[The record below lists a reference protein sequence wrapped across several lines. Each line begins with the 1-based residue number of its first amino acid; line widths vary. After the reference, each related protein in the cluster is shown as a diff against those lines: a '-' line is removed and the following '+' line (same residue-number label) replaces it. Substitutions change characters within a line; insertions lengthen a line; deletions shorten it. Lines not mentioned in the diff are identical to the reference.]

1 MKLGLTTDSFGPAIQ
16 GGRMNLSKIIEFAK
30 QREFEG
36 IEIVNRKD
44 IWRRDI
50 GDDIKMN
57 MTRMR
62 ENKLRYFS
70 YGVNY
75 DLAVSDSQVR
85 WRSMNKIREAILLAC
100 TTNSP
105 DVCVLG
111 TGLTEPEL
119 AWDDVSS
126 YVIEGLKDCLQ
137 LAEKKRINLSIK
149 NGGRICNG
157 SDRMLQ
163 ILNEI
168 GSENLQVSIDV
179 AAFLLVDEE
188 PADAVRTLQGSI
200 NNVHFTGVRNAD
212 TYVGNEWVT
221 LGGRQLE
228 PCVLGEGI
236 VPQREVLYT
245 LKQINYEGFVIV
257 LYQGS
262 EEPAVGIERSSNYL
276 KTMLKEIK
284 K

>member
-1 MKLGLTTDSFGPAIQ
+1 MKLGLTTDSFATAIQ
-16 GGRMNLSKIIEFAK
+16 GGRMNLSKIVEFAK

-57 MTRMR
+57 LTRMR
-62 ENKLRYFS
+62 ENKVMYFS

-75 DLAVSDSQVR
+75 DLAVSDPQER
-85 WRSMNKIREAILLAC
+85 WRAMNKIREAILLAC
-100 TTNSP
+100 TTNAP
-105 DVCVLG
+105 HVCIYGLG
-111 TGLTEPEL
+111 MTEPEL
-119 AWDDVSS
+119 DAETAADYIID
-126 YVIEGLKDCLQ
+126 GLKDCLE
-137 LAEKKRINLSIK
+137 LAERKHVMLSIK

-157 SDRMLQ
+157 SDNLLQ
-163 ILNEI
+163 ILEKV
-168 GSENLQVSIDV
+168 GSDYLQVSIDL

-200 NNVHFTGVRNAD
+200 SNVYFTGVRNAE
-212 TYVGNEWVT
+212 TYVGDEWVT
-221 LGGRQLE
+221 LSGRQLE

-245 LKQINYEGFVIV
+245 LKQIDYEGFLIV
-257 LYQGS
+257 LYQGDQ
-262 EEPAVGIERSSNYL
+262 EPAVGIEKSGNYL

>member
-1 MKLGLTTDSFGPAIQ
+1 MKLGLTTDSFAPAIQ

-57 MTRMR
+57 LTRMR
-62 ENKLRYFS
+62 ENHLMYFS

-75 DLAVSDSQVR
+75 DLAISDERQR
-85 WRSMNKIREAILLAC
+85 WRAMNKIREAILLAC

-105 DVCVLG
+105 HVCVYG
-111 TGLTEPEL
+111 MGLTEPEL
-119 AWDDVSS
+119 DPDTAKS
-126 YVIEGLKDCLQ
+126 YIVDGLKDCVE
-137 LAEKKRINLSIK
+137 LAEKKHIKLSIK
-149 NGGRICNG
+149 NSGQICNG
-157 SDRMLQ
+157 SDTLLQ
-163 ILNEI
+163 ILNEV
-168 GSENLQVSIDV
+168 GSEDLQISADI

-188 PADAVRTLQGSI
+188 PADAIRTLQGSI
-200 NNVHFTGVRNAD
+200 SNVYFTGVRNAE

-221 LGGRQLE
+221 VSGRQLE

-245 LKQINYEGFVIV
+245 LKQVNYEGFLIV

-262 EEPAVGIERSSNYL
+262 EEPAVGIEKSGNYL
-276 KTMLKEIK
+276 KSMLKEIK